1 MKKFSLIFKITFLKK
16 VLSKSFILMTL
27 LFILASV
34 AFTNMDRI
42 TEFFKKDK
50 KIVLITDN
58 RKLYNVIEEGI
69 SKTDDNIKFKKTSES
84 KAKKLLSEDKITYIY
99 TIKNDNT
106 GNIKGNIT
114 YNDSLDISDK
124 DNLTEVLSNL
134 EFYNIAKSY
143 KLTNNQIENL
153 KANNEI
159 TSENIKQTSDEE
171 SNTKESKTIKYIT
184 YISIAIMFITILNYS
199 NQAALE
205 IATEKNS
212 KVIEMIITSVSPTIH
227 LWAKI
232 LALVSAAIT
241 QILII
246 FTAFLISIQLS
257 NKQKLLEKFDLI
269 ITNNVYYII
278 ILSLIFILLGILT
291 FVILSMIIGTLSTNL
306 ENINQDVMPLNILLF
321 IPIYII
327 IFNLDNPESNI
338 LTISSYIPFLSPFVI
353 IGKFNSVNFSS
364 GTIIVPLVIS
374 IITIII
380 LSIIASRGYKH
391 SLLSFSNNRLSL
403 IKKYIK
409 K

>member
-159 TSENIKQTSDEE
+159 TSENIKQTNDEE

>member
-50 KIVLITDN
+50 KIVLITN
-58 RKLYNVIEEGI
+58 NSKLYNEIEESI
-69 SKTDDNIKFKKTSES
+69 SKTDDNIKIKKTSES
-84 KAKKLLSEDKITYIY
+84 KARELLSQDKITYIY
-99 TIKNDNT
+99 TVKVNNK
-106 GNIKGNIT
+106 GNVKGNIIH
-114 YNDSLDISDK
+114 NNNLDKSDK
-124 DNLTEVLSNL
+124 NNFEKILSNL
-134 EFYNIAKSY
+134 EFYSIAKSY
-143 KLTNNQIENL
+143 KLTDKQIKNL
-153 KANNEI
+153 KSNNEI
-159 TSENIKQTSDEE
+159 NSENIEKTSGEIN
-171 SNTKESKTIKYIT
+171 NTKESKTIKYIT
-184 YISIAIMFITILNYS
+184 YISIVIMFITILNYS

-232 LALVSAAIT
+232 LALVSAAIA

-246 FTAFLISIQLS
+246 FITLLISIQLS
-257 NKQKLLEKFDLI
+257 NKQELLEKLDLI
-269 ITNNVYYII
+269 LTNNVYYII
-278 ILSLIFILLGILT
+278 ILSLIFILIGILT

-321 IPIYII
+321 IPIYIV

-338 LTISSYIPFLSPFVI
+338 LTISSYIPFLSPFVMI
-353 IGKFNSVNFSS
+353 AKFNSANFNT
-364 GTIIVPLVIS
+364 GMTIIPLIIS

-391 SLLSFSNNRLSL
+391 SLLSFSNSRLNL
-403 IKKYIK
+403 IKKYIAK
-409 K
+409 

>member
-1 MKKFSLIFKITFLKK
+1 MI
-16 VLSKSFILMTL
+16 
-27 LFILASV
+27 
-34 AFTNMDRI
+34 RI
-42 TEFFKKDK
+42 
-50 KIVLITDN
+50 
-58 RKLYNVIEEGI
+58 
-69 SKTDDNIKFKKTSES
+69 
-84 KAKKLLSEDKITYIY
+84 
-99 TIKNDNT
+99 
-106 GNIKGNIT
+106 
-114 YNDSLDISDK
+114 
-124 DNLTEVLSNL
+124 
-134 EFYNIAKSY
+134 
-143 KLTNNQIENL
+143 
-153 KANNEI
+153 
-159 TSENIKQTSDEE
+159 
-171 SNTKESKTIKYIT
+171 
-184 YISIAIMFITILNYS
+184 
-199 NQAALE
+199 
-205 IATEKNS
+205 
-212 KVIEMIITSVSPTIH
+212 
-227 LWAKI
+227 
-232 LALVSAAIT
+232 
-241 QILII
+241 
-246 FTAFLISIQLS
+246 IQNC

>member
-50 KIVLITDN
+50 KIVLITN
-58 RKLYNVIEEGI
+58 NSKLYNEIEESI
-69 SKTDDNIKFKKTSES
+69 SKTDDNIKIKKTSES
-84 KAKKLLSEDKITYIY
+84 KARELLSQDKITYIY
-99 TIKNDNT
+99 TVKVNNK
-106 GNIKGNIT
+106 GNVKGNIIH
-114 YNDSLDISDK
+114 NNNLDKSDK
-124 DNLTEVLSNL
+124 NNFEKILSNL
-134 EFYNIAKSY
+134 EFYSIAKSY
-143 KLTNNQIENL
+143 KLTDKQIKNL
-153 KANNEI
+153 KSNNEI
-159 TSENIKQTSDEE
+159 NSENIEKTSGEIN
-171 SNTKESKTIKYIT
+171 NTKESKTIKYIT
-184 YISIAIMFITILNYS
+184 YISIVIMFITILNYS

-232 LALVSAAIT
+232 LALVSAAIA

-246 FTAFLISIQLS
+246 FITLLISIQLS
-257 NKQKLLEKFDLI
+257 NKQELLEKFDLI
-269 ITNNVYYII
+269 LTNNVYYII
-278 ILSLIFILLGILT
+278 ILSLIFILIGILT

-321 IPIYII
+321 IPIYIV

-338 LTISSYIPFLSPFVI
+338 LTISSYIPFLSPFVMI
-353 IGKFNSVNFSS
+353 AKFNSANFNT
-364 GTIIVPLVIS
+364 GMTIIPLIIS

-391 SLLSFSNNRLSL
+391 SLLSFSNSRLNL
-403 IKKYIK
+403 IKKYIAK
-409 K
+409 

>member
-50 KIVLITDN
+50 KIVLITN
-58 RKLYNVIEEGI
+58 NSKLYNEIEESI
-69 SKTDDNIKFKKTSES
+69 SKTDDNIKIKKTSES
-84 KAKKLLSEDKITYIY
+84 KARELLSQDKITYIY
-99 TIKNDNT
+99 TVKVNNK
-106 GNIKGNIT
+106 GNVKGNIIH
-114 YNDSLDISDK
+114 NNNLDKSDK
-124 DNLTEVLSNL
+124 NNFEKVLSNL
-134 EFYNIAKSY
+134 EFYSIAKSY
-143 KLTNNQIENL
+143 KLTDKQIKNL
-153 KANNEI
+153 KSNNEI
-159 TSENIKQTSDEE
+159 NSENIEKTSGEIN
-171 SNTKESKTIKYIT
+171 NTKESKTIKYIT
-184 YISIAIMFITILNYS
+184 YISIVIMFITILNYS

-232 LALVSAAIT
+232 LALVSAAIA

-246 FTAFLISIQLS
+246 FITLLISIQLS

-269 ITNNVYYII
+269 LTNNVYYII
-278 ILSLIFILLGILT
+278 ILSLIFILIGILT

-321 IPIYII
+321 IPIYIV

-338 LTISSYIPFLSPFVI
+338 LTISSYIPFLSPFVMI
-353 IGKFNSVNFSS
+353 AKFNSANFNT
-364 GTIIVPLVIS
+364 GMTIIPLIIS

-391 SLLSFSNNRLSL
+391 SLLSFSNSRLNL
-403 IKKYIK
+403 IKKYIAK
-409 K
+409 

>member
-58 RKLYNVIEEGI
+58 SKLYNVIEEGI

-159 TSENIKQTSDEE
+159 TSENIKQTSDDE

-391 SLLSFSNNRLSL
+391 SLLSFSNNRLNL